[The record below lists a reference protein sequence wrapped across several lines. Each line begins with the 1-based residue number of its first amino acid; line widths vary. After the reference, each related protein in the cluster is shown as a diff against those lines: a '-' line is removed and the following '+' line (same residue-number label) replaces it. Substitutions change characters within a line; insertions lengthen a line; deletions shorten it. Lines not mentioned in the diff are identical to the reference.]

1 MSVPATQVADLSI
14 GGYDMRRSSKR
25 RLILACILMPVSMT
39 WAAGESPLWHSF
51 GSGVNGNVTA
61 LAVYNGDL
69 IAAGAFT
76 TAGGQSARGV
86 ARWDGSQWNAMGA
99 GLEPGPGWGLIEYHG
114 TLVAHTWK
122 HHLTTDTATN
132 LAYWDGNQW
141 RELAKVIE
149 TTSSGSMINS
159 ACIWNDKLVLSGE
172 FDSVG
177 GVECHALAAWD
188 GSTFSPIGTEFQN
201 GYNHFWNVAANGPQL
216 FVTASQFW
224 FNESYLQVHIMH
236 FDGSHWIP
244 AQQGFRGIPVGFKTY
259 EGKFRV
265 LNEATGCSP
274 SCTIKAFQWADSM
287 WIEDTDPIASD
298 SGYWAIQYLEFEGKV
313 YGLVGP
319 SGLAF
324 WDGVRWLPDASPT
337 GKHPWYITTM
347 TRYGDKLVVGGALW
361 KDSGDVVD
369 GLGWKAHWEQDAD
382 GVSDYYD
389 NCPFTD
395 NLDQKDSD
403 GDGIGDACDPCF
415 ACEKSFFL
423 DHVSGSFAPD
433 TINTGEP
440 VTFHLGFA
448 SLADS
453 SVSLLAAGFRL
464 YSPDGAIWAP
474 AVFDTVAIGWPTD
487 NYSPCWSSQL
497 QDGAVADTMGVVFH
511 DMSQPFPP
519 LYRKVAWTLT
529 TQFDAS
535 QSGKTIC
542 LDTAMLLLLTQPS
555 GCYGGFHPH
564 IGNEGFIWGERWSG
578 AHCFTIW
585 NCASGVPGNVD
596 CDPANDVD
604 IADLSRLIDHLYLS
618 QQPLCCSVEANT
630 DNEAGIDISDLTR
643 LIDYLYISFTPLR
656 AGS

>member
-1 MSVPATQVADLSI
+1 
-14 GGYDMRRSSKR
+14 MRRSIQGIFIGAGIV
-25 RLILACILMPVSMT
+25 LLASAS

-61 LAVYNGDL
+61 LTEFNGDL
-69 IAAGAFT
+69 IAAGRFHH
-76 TAGGQSARGV
+76 G
-86 ARWDGSQWNAMGA
+86 RWDSLHGASLGGTEAKWNSMDA
-99 GLEPGPGWGLIEYHG
+99 GLEPGGWGLIEYHG
-114 TLVAHTWK
+114 TLVATPGAIVSP
-122 HHLTTDTATN
+122 ATPPRIWPIGMAVSGTN
-132 LAYWDGNQW
+132 WPKCW
-141 RELAKVIE
+141 RPLRR
-149 TTSSGSMINS
+149 GSMINS

-177 GVECHALAAWD
+177 AVECHALAAWD

-324 WDGVRWLPDASPT
+324 WDGVRWQPDASPT

-382 GVSDYYD
+382 GISDYGD
-389 NCPFTD
+389 NCPFAD

-448 SLADS
+448 SLPDS
-453 SVSLLAAGFRL
+453 SVSYLTAGFRL
-464 YSPDGAIWAP
+464 YSPDGATWTP

-487 NYSPCWSSQL
+487 SYSPCWSSQL
-497 QDGAVADTMGVVFH
+497 QDGAVADTMGVAFPNMDH
-511 DMSQPFPP
+511 SFPP
-519 LYRKVAWTLT
+519 LYRKVAWTIT
-529 TQFDAS
+529 TQFDPS

-542 LDTAMLLLLTQPS
+542 IDTAMLLLNVPAGCS
-555 GCYGGFHPH
+555 GGWHPH
-564 IGNEGFIWGERWSG
+564 IGNEGFIWGERWTG
-578 AHCFTIW
+578 AHCFTIR
-585 NCASGVPGNVD
+585 NCASGAPGNID

-643 LIDYLYISFTPLR
+643 LIDYLYISFAPLT